1 MSARK
6 TTLFYMVLVAIASIA
21 VGMVIASRLDLSPDS
36 TAQVMLRPAVNNA
49 PLGGPIDALT
59 FRKIAQEEIPA
70 VVNIRTESKVRSQ
83 DLTESFGDDLLRR
96 FFGPGGRPQQPQQEE
111 PRQEGTGTGFVID
124 AKEGLVLTNNHVV
137 EGATSIVVAPYGAER
152 LETYDAEL
160 VGRDLLTDSALVRL
174 KKLPS
179 HPLAQ
184 VRFGSSDEMQPGDW
198 VMAIGNPFGLSHTVT
213 VGVISA
219 KGRPY
224 GGVQGR
230 EQDMLQTDAAINP
243 GNSGGPLLNIRGEV
257 VGINTSII
265 SDERQGNL
273 GIGFAMPI
281 NTILDILPQL
291 KAGKVTRGVIGIEV
305 SKDAITAKAA
315 KQLGLSS
322 RSGAIV
328 TSVGEGGPAARGG
341 MKPGDVIVEFNGTP
355 IKDSNELVY
364 MVVRTKPGT
373 SVPVVVMRDT
383 KRTTLSVTIDELDLD
398 AEAGGQRRGGGG
410 EREEPTTT
418 GLGMELAPLTPEIA
432 RRLEV
437 PGNRGG
443 AVVTNVERRSAA
455 FNGNVVRGDVI
466 LEVNRQPVSSIS
478 QITSQI
484 QRVPSGEV
492 VFLLVWRNGQEVF
505 LTITKP

>member
-21 VGMVIASRLDLSPDS
+21 VGMVIASRLDLSPAS
-36 TAQVMLRPAVNNA
+36 SAQVTLANPAVNNA

-70 VVNIRTESKVRSQ
+70 VVNIRTESKARQ
-83 DLTESFGDDLLRR
+83 QELTEFLGDDLLRR
-96 FFGPGGRPQQPQQEE
+96 FFGPGQRPQQPQEE

-137 EGATSIVVAPYGAER
+137 EDATSIVVTPYGAER
-152 LETYDAEL
+152 TETYEAEL
-160 VGRDLLTDSALVRL
+160 VGRDVLTDSALIRM
-174 KKLPS
+174 KKLPA

-198 VMAIGNPFGLSHTVT
+198 VMAIGNPFGLNHTVT
-213 VGVISA
+213 VGVVSA

-243 GNSGGPLLNIRGEV
+243 GNSGGPLLNVRGEV

-291 KAGKVTRGVIGIEV
+291 KAGKVTRGVIGIQV

-315 KQLGLSS
+315 EQLGLTS

-328 TSVGEGGPAARGG
+328 TSVTEGGPAARGG
-341 MKPGDVIVEFNGTP
+341 MKPGDVIVEFNGKP
-355 IKDSNELVY
+355 VRDSAELVY
-364 MVVRTKPGT
+364 MVVRTRPGA
-373 SVPVVVMRDT
+373 SVPVVVTRDK
-383 KRTTLSVTIDELDLD
+383 KRTTLSVMVDELDLE
-398 AEAGGQRRGGGG
+398 AEAGGQRRSGGG

-443 AVVTNVERRSAA
+443 AVVTSVERRSAA
-455 FNGNVVRGDVI
+455 FNAGVGRGDVI
-466 LEVNRQPVSSIS
+466 LEVNREAVSSLN
-478 QITSQI
+478 QITREI

-505 LTITKP
+505 LTVTKP